1 MRSLLAVVCGS
12 LAALALTSCG
22 SSGEPVAALPPGN
35 FAAAAGTLSPPIHL
49 FGDTVTAEA
58 TVVVDRNRL
67 DPDGLSFKATF
78 DPYEQVGDTEVV
90 RRDAGDISEITYRMR
105 LRCLA
110 FECLQKELNTLEDPS
125 GSGGPPPAGAPRIF
139 RFEPGRVLYAD
150 PAQKKP
156 RLLRSIRWGL
166 LESASRINAQDP
178 TQVFGFPFR
187 STLVPLPTLTYRIS
201 PTALALTLLV
211 LAGLLLVLPV
221 TLVARRLRRRRP
233 PPLEEPEPELTPL
246 ERALQLVEW
255 SLERPDPA
263 DRRAALD
270 ALATELDVV
279 GDPTLAIEARAAG
292 WSRPTPQ
299 PDDAR
304 RMVAAVKEAHGP
316 AS

>member
-1 MRSLLAVVCGS
+1 M
-12 LAALALTSCG
+12 
-22 SSGEPVAALPPGN
+22 
-35 FAAAAGTLSPPIHL
+35 
-49 FGDTVTAEA
+49 
-58 TVVVDRNRL
+58 
-67 DPDGLSFKATF
+67 
-78 DPYEQVGDTEVV
+78 
-90 RRDAGDISEITYRMR
+90 
-105 LRCLA
+105 
-110 FECLQKELNTLEDPS
+110 
-125 GSGGPPPAGAPRIF
+125 
-139 RFEPGRVLYAD
+139 LYAD

-187 STLVPLPTLTYRIS
+187 STLVPLPSLTYRIS

-221 TLVARRLRRRRP
+221 TLVARRLRRRP
-233 PPLEEPEPELTPL
+233 PPPEEPEPELTPL

-279 GDPTLAIEARAAG
+279 GDATLATEARAAG
-292 WSRPTPQ
+292 WSRPAPQ
-299 PDDAR
+299 PDDASR
-304 RMVAAVKEAHGP
+304 VVAAVKEAHGP
-316 AS
+316 TP